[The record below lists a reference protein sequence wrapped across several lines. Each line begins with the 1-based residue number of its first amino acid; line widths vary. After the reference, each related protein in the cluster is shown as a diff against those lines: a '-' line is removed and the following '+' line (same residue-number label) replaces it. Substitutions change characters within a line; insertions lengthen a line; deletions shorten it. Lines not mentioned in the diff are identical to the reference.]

1 MARCFLTG
9 IEPKL
14 YFTIKVYALIEAYT
28 DEVFFKEF
36 VMVDACTCDI
46 PFVICVEADNRAIML
61 TKFLDATHLY
71 FQGIILSIVGKVF
84 QLGY

>member
-1 MARCFLTG
+1 
-9 IEPKL
+9 L
-14 YFTIKVYALIEAYT
+14 YFTIKVYTLIEAYT